1 MGIPR
6 EPLNKNKG
14 LRRDY
19 TRAPCITKAYLLGM
33 LHDGTKRKTTYRI
46 AQKGPA
52 FAKMLVQGI
61 KRLGGRAW
69 FYQEGKQRDVYIT
82 EFSRSLLH
90 EVKIATNQDK
100 LDYVRGYFDAE
111 GGMPKSSKVRFY
123 IYFAQKNL
131 VDLQQVQSML
141 TEFGIQTGVIHNPS
155 KNIDPDYWRFFV
167 KANSYDNF
175 IKTIGSSHPDKY
187 TYFALYQG

>member
-6 EPLNKNKG
+6 EPLNKNRG

-46 AQKGPA
+46 AQKGVA
-52 FAKMLVQGI
+52 FAKMLSLGI

-69 FYQEGKQRDVYIT
+69 VYQEGKHRDVYIT
-82 EFSRSLLH
+82 EFSQTLLH
-90 EVKIATNQDK
+90 ETTISTDQDK

-111 GGMPKSSKVRFY
+111 GGIPKSSKVRFY
-123 IYFAQKNL
+123 IYFAQKNFD
-131 VDLQQVQSML
+131 DLNQVKTIL
-141 TEFGIQTGVIHNPS
+141 EEFGIHTGVIHNPS
-155 KNIDPDYWRFFV
+155 KSIDPKYWRFFV
-167 KANSYDNF
+167 KANSYDSF
-175 IKTIGSSHPDKY
+175 IRIIGSSHPDKY
-187 TYFALYQG
+187 TYFSLYQG

>member
-6 EPLNKNKG
+6 EPLNKNRG

-46 AQKGPA
+46 AQKGSA

-69 FYQEGKQRDVYIT
+69 YYQEGKQRDVYIT
-82 EFSRSLLH
+82 EFSQTLLH
-90 EVKIATNQDK
+90 GITIKTDQDK
-100 LDYVRGYFDAE
+100 LEYVRGYFDAE
-111 GGMPKSSKVRFY
+111 GGIPKSSQVRFY
-123 IYFAQKNL
+123 IYFAQKNFD
-131 VDLQQVQSML
+131 DLNQVKQIL
-141 TEFGIQTGVIHNPS
+141 EQFGIQTGVIHNPS
-155 KNIDPDYWRFFV
+155 KKIDPKYWRFYV
-167 KANSYDNF
+167 KSNSYKRF
-175 IKTIGSSHPDKY
+175 IETIGSLHPDKY